1 MADKTTKPEPI
12 LAAAAEPVAAAPV
25 VDAFTQRCERL
36 AELWNCTVEQ
46 AKQREEARLAAKKPK
61 AA

>member
-12 LAAAAEPVAAAPV
+12 AAVAEPVAAAPV

-36 AELWNCTVEQ
+36 AALWNCTVEE
-46 AKQREEARLAAKKPK
+46 AKAREEARLAAKKPK
-61 AA
+61 AAQ